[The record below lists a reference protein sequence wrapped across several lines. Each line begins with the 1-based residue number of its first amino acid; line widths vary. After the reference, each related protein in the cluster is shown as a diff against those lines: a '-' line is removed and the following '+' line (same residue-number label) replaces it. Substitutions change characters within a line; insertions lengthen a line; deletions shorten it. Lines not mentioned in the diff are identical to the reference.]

1 MNGNAEA
8 AMLMLTGMR
17 KSMKMKTRKKIKYDQ
32 SAEIQVCA
40 TVVTVLSIYKQKLL
54 H

>member
-17 KSMKMKTRKKIKYDQ
+17 KSMKMRTRKKYDQ
-32 SAEIQVCA
+32 TAEIQVCA

>member
-17 KSMKMKTRKKIKYDQ
+17 KSMKMKTRKKKHDQ
-32 SAEIQVCA
+32 TAEIQVCA